1 MDELLELKP
10 CQKREWKE
18 AEYAVYCYS
27 PNKYAFAIDTA
38 VHVSFA
44 IAVSM
49 WYKNSGLLSGLRAK
63 ATNMAFGTA
72 ARSVVIEVC

>member
-27 PNKYAFAIDTA
+27 PNKYAFAIGT
-38 VHVSFA
+38 VVSSA

-49 WYKNSGLLSGLRAK
+49 WYKSSGQ
-63 ATNMAFGTA
+63 
-72 ARSVVIEVC
+72 VY

>member
-38 VHVSFA
+38 VSFA
-44 IAVSM
+44 IAVAK
-49 WYKNSGLLSGLRAK
+49 WYKSSGLLSGLRAK

-72 ARSVVIEVC
+72 ARSVVCI